1 MENATDKSEGGAFM
15 KNFKGTKGVIIL
27 VILVVLVITYYHY
40 LSNRQQ
46 PDSVQEGEL
55 AVMTPVQEV
64 LTRNLETNYPAT
76 PREVVRYF
84 SEITQCFYNEEYTE
98 EELHDLAL
106 KIREIYDDELVA
118 NQTEADYLQSLND
131 DIAEFK
137 AANRT
142 IANFTLSST
151 IDVETYQSDGYEWA
165 KLYCIY
171 SVKEQILVNSNI
183 QFLLRKDEN
192 GHYKIYGWQMVKNAP
207 NAQETQGT
215 QGTQETQETPEEQSE
230 IQ

>member
-1 MENATDKSEGGAFM
+1 MGRQWNFFLKISDYTKEKSKGGTFM
-15 KNFKGTKGVIIL
+15 KKFKGTKGVIIL
-27 VILVVLVITYYHY
+27 AILVVLVITYYYY
-40 LSNRQQ
+40 LSNRQH
-46 PDSVQEGEL
+46 PDSKQEVEL

-64 LTRNLETNYPAT
+64 LSRNLETNYPAT

-84 SEITQCFYNEEYTE
+84 SEITQCFYNEPYTE

-118 NQTEADYLQSLND
+118 NQTEEEYLQKLND

-142 IANFTLSST
+142 ISSFTLSST

-192 GHYKIYGWQMVKNAP
+192 GHYKIYGWQLVKKVEGQQGEAG
-207 NAQETQGT
+207 ETMG
-215 QGTQETQETPEEQSE
+215 

>member
-1 MENATDKSEGGAFM
+1 MQR
-15 KNFKGTKGVIIL
+15 FKGVKGVVIF
-27 VILVVLVITYYHY
+27 VILAALIISYYHY

-46 PDSVQEGEL
+46 PQKESREEI

-64 LTRNLETNYPAT
+64 LSRDLENNYPAT

-98 EELHDLAL
+98 EELHALAM

-118 NQTEADYLQSLND
+118 NQTEEEYLQKLND

-137 AANRT
+137 ANNRT
-142 IANFTLSST
+142 ISSFALSST
-151 IDVETYQSDGYEWA
+151 VDVETFENEGGEWA

-171 SVKEQILVNSNI
+171 SIKEEVLHNSNI
-183 QFLLRKDEN
+183 QFLLRKDANE
-192 GHYKIYGWQMVKNAP
+192 HYKIYGWQLIRKVDQTEAMENIVPVA
-207 NAQETQGT
+207 E
-215 QGTQETQETPEEQSE
+215 
-230 IQ
+230 